1 MQPTHRGT
9 LLLATLGLLAA
20 GLILA
25 ACGGSSPPSD
35 PAASAADSALKFSKC
50 MREHGVKNF
59 PNPEVS
65 AGGIKLSFKG
75 EGVKPQTMDS
85 AQKACQHFQ
94 EEGEQGPEL
103 TPQEKVEKEEEVLK
117 FAKCMREHGIEV
129 EASVSGGGVK
139 VGIHGGPGATGPN
152 PNSPAFQAA
161 QEACQS
167 LLPGPKGKGGFSA
180 SSSTGGGPAKGGG
193 PQSGPAIGMENHVGG

>member
-1 MQPTHRGT
+1 MNPTSRGT
-9 LLLATLGLLAA
+9 LLLATLGFLAA

-50 MREHGVKNF
+50 MRENGVKNF
-59 PNPEVS
+59 PNPEITGGGVS
-65 AGGIKLSFKG
+65 LTFKG
-75 EGVKPQTMDS
+75 EGVNPATMDA

-103 TPQEKVEKEEEVLK
+103 TPQEKVEKEEEVQK

-129 EASVSGGGVK
+129 QASVSGGGVK
-139 VGIHGGPGATGPN
+139 VGIHGGPGAGGPN

-161 QEACQS
+161 QEACQD
-167 LLPGPKGKGGFSA
+167 LLPGPKGGGQL
-180 SSSTGGGPAKGGG
+180 STAGAPAKGGAG
-193 PQSGPAIGMENHVGG
+193 GKPAFGMETHVGG